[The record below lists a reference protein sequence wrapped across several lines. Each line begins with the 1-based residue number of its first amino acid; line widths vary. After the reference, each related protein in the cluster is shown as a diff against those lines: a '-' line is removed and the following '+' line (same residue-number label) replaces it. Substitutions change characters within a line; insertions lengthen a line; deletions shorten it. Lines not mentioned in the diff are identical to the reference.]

1 MSVIVYKTGKK
12 NQENGDNKETIC
24 MHEKP
29 SLTFHLKFK
38 LCIAYYPLSSEAC
51 HDQGPQQSPPIRYK
65 ARTPRRL
72 LSQLSLFLFKT
83 VSRTTDPVE
92 LGSRKKK
99 IKSIHS
105 SDRRW
110 VIWSTYLLAFKAF
123 TIFKVLKN
131 GLKFLYVSFFYNPL
145 DLKVVHVWLS
155 RILEHILFELI

>member
-1 MSVIVYKTGKK
+1 
-12 NQENGDNKETIC
+12 

-51 HDQGPQQSPPIRYK
+51 HDQGPQQSPPIRSK

-92 LGSRKKK
+92 LGSRKKD
-99 IKSIHS
+99 KSIHS
-105 SDRRW
+105 SDRM
-110 VIWSTYLLAFKAF
+110 VGNPKYLPFG
-123 TIFKVLKN
+123 I
-131 GLKFLYVSFFYNPL
+131 
-145 DLKVVHVWLS
+145 
-155 RILEHILFELI
+155 

>member
-1 MSVIVYKTGKK
+1 MWKVFYIKETWRRFQPLYWHWSVGYNVKQALK

-72 LSQLSLFLFKT
+72 LSQLSLFLFKK
-83 VSRTTDPVE
+83 VSRTKEIPCTHVQ

-110 VIWSTYLLAFKAF
+110 VIRSTFWHL
-123 TIFKVLKN
+123 
-131 GLKFLYVSFFYNPL
+131 GLRNF
-145 DLKVVHVWLS
+145 
-155 RILEHILFELI
+155 